1 MCPERPTAPV
11 QLPVARDL
19 HPARSLRHAGIHELY
34 TVIDQTARAEKEAT
48 LFSRLFMASLV
59 IVAILV
65 CVNAGVT
72 SALIASY
79 KDTCAPLAP
88 EPPPPPPPPPP
99 RAPLP
104 FAPPAAAH
112 VGPRP

>member
-1 MCPERPTAPV
+1 M

-48 LFSRLFMASLV
+48 LFSRLCMASLV

-65 CVNAGVT
+65 CVNASLI
-72 SALIASY
+72 SAHSYPGYKKQKNEIA
-79 KDTCAPLAP
+79 
-88 EPPPPPPPPPP
+88 
-99 RAPLP
+99 
-104 FAPPAAAH
+104 
-112 VGPRP
+112 